1 MIILSLGSNLPSKYG
16 DRFDNLKLAM
26 SFLEELGIIIDKR
39 SSFYETLSYPNKNN
53 PKFIN
58 MVISIKTN
66 LSPTELISKLIHVEE
81 KFDRKRDKKNEPRT
95 CDIDIIDYNSEILNL
110 KFENLDLT
118 IPHKKMRFR
127 NFVLFPLQEIL
138 PNWKHPKTK
147 EFIKI
152 LIQRLPKLDRN
163 SILKIKK
170 N

>member
-95 CDIDIIDYNSEILNL
+95 CDIDIIDYNSKILNL

-118 IPHKKMRFR
+118 IPHKEMRLR
-127 NFVLFPLQEIL
+127 NFVLFPLKEIC
-138 PNWKHPKTK
+138 PNWKHPQTGIHIDK
-147 EFIKI
+147 
-152 LIQRLPKLDRN
+152 LIDKLPDVDKK
-163 SILKIKK
+163 SILKVQY

>member
-16 DRFDNLKLAM
+16 DRFDNLKFAM
-26 SFLEELGIIIDKR
+26 SFLKELGIMIDKR

-58 MVISIKTN
+58 MIISIKTN

-95 CDIDIIDYNSEILNL
+95 CDIDIIDYNSKILNL

-118 IPHKKMRFR
+118 IPHKEMRLR

-170 N
+170 D